1 MQQNADS
8 EVATKMEER
17 KSQEFGAWA
26 DRKGAANTGPSQ
38 SLTDSMSEDSP
49 KHLIQWSSLERN
61 RPLNP
66 PQMH

>member
-49 KHLIQWSSLERN
+49 KHLIQ
-61 RPLNP
+61 
-66 PQMH
+66 